1 MVKHTQTIRC
11 RLPTNYLSM
20 FDHFVGLALKVLRK
34 NGFFISRLL
43 STMDALLAVEKE
55 TNKFEVNFETCK
67 KNLMKNI
74 DELIKDVEDIKHGL
88 CQGRVN
94 FLSNSLSSSLCFF
107 VSYVGPHL
115 VLFRYFFREFS
126 LH

>member
-1 MVKHTQTIRC
+1 
-11 RLPTNYLSM
+11 
-20 FDHFVGLALKVLRK
+20 
-34 NGFFISRLL
+34 
-43 STMDALLAVEKE
+43 MDALLAVEKE

-94 FLSNSLSSSLCFF
+94 SLNNSLSSSLYFF
-107 VSYVGPHL
+107 VTYVDPQL
-115 VLFRYFFREFS
+115 VLFYIFFSRT
-126 LH
+126 